1 LTSECVHMLPTQVP
15 CMVMLPLIADALETH
30 RRDSAVV
37 DLAIEALL
45 ALAYVPANLV
55 RSVSPVIVLLFS
67 PTLLKVSLHQ
77 LHTRTFTSF
86 IA

>member
-1 LTSECVHMLPTQVP
+1 MLPTQVP

-37 DLAIEALL
+37 ALAMEALL

-55 RSVSPVIVLLFS
+55 RLVSPVIVLLS
-67 PTLLKVSLHQ
+67 PTL
-77 LHTRTFTSF
+77 
-86 IA
+86 